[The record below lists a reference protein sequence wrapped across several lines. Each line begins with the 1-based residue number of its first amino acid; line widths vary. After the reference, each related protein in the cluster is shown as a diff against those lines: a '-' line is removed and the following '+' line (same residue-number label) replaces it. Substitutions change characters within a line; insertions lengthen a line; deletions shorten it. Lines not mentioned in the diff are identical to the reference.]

1 MASSWLN
8 CSEFNSTT
16 QALGLVVPNDENWS
30 ERTTAWY
37 VIFDTMLVLFGLL
50 NIGLAVFAVMSL
62 CKRRSTARF
71 KKVRTFIAIDSALL
85 TLGVSRA
92 LFLSLNPWGQN
103 GYCTCQGCAIFSRL
117 VSSLAFPSLTAS
129 YTLLFITLW
138 VSAKMHLGSPM
149 IQKLKVL
156 VPLCFLHYIVAIVF
170 EIIISLPLPPD
181 PVLILVIICEV
192 IFSLW
197 GIIVSITFMVAGVRL
212 LHVIKVSARA
222 SSMICRDSTRLSR
235 HDQITSSKEQKEKTT
250 PKHHQQK
257 VDRRNEAQEKHRKAV
272 NKIARITYL
281 TASLAI
287 LYSALIIVNIAFL
300 CLNLYDGCPGRI
312 GNDLLSPELW
322 LILRFLQLTI
332 EQLLAALLSY
342 SNTDYRAFK
351 PLLRR
356 LLHCTKKADASEST
370 HQNETDL
377 SKVGSITSPRTRI
390 FSDASTAT
398 SQERQHSP
406 PSPPYITTTT

>member
-1 MASSWLN
+1 MDAN
-8 CSEFNSTT
+8 CSELNSTT
-16 QALGLVVPNDENWS
+16 QALGLVVPNDENWN
-30 ERTTAWY
+30 ERTAAWY
-37 VIFDTMLVLFGLL
+37 VTFDIMLVLFGLL
-50 NIGLAVFAVMSL
+50 NIGLAVFALMSL

-92 LFLSLNPWGQN
+92 LFVSLDPWGQN
-103 GYCTCQGCAIFSRL
+103 GYFTCQGCVIFSRL

-138 VSAKMHLGSPM
+138 VSAKMHLGSLM

-170 EIIISLPLPPD
+170 EIIITLPLPPY
-181 PVLILVIICEV
+181 PIVILVIICEG

-197 GIIVSITFMVAGVRL
+197 GIVLSITFMVAGVRL
-212 LHVIKVSARA
+212 LHVVKVSARS
-222 SSMICRDSTRLSR
+222 SSMVCRDSTKLSR
-235 HDQITSSKEQKEKTT
+235 HDPSKKQEEKAA
-250 PKHHQQK
+250 PMRHRQRI
-257 VDRRNEAQEKHRKAV
+257 DSRNEAQEKHRRAV

-287 LYSALIIVNIAFL
+287 FYSALIIVNLVFL
-300 CLNLYDGCPGRI
+300 CLNLFDGCPGKI
-312 GNDLLSPELW
+312 GNDKLSPELW

-351 PLLRR
+351 PFLKRVYN
-356 LLHCTKKADASEST
+356 CTKKAESSKRV
-370 HQNETDL
+370 HQNENETDL
-377 SKVGSITSPRTRI
+377 SRLGSTTSPRTRL
-390 FSDASTAT
+390 FSDTSTAT
-398 SQERQHSP
+398 SQERQQSSP
-406 PSPPYITTTT
+406 LPHE